1 MLCGVQ
7 RAGLQTDL
15 LRLCRFVRDKAWT
28 ENLAVNLCLTSACT
42 CAGRQH
48 LGCHFVCTM
57 RTVSIPIATMHS
69 CELAQWKLPGL
80 PILRPARIE
89 IEIDARLHALR
100 LDYCLDLDSLFCS
113 CIRTSV
119 VHWL

>member
-1 MLCGVQ
+1 
-7 RAGLQTDL
+7 
-15 LRLCRFVRDKAWT
+15 
-28 ENLAVNLCLTSACT
+28 
-42 CAGRQH
+42 
-48 LGCHFVCTM
+48 M